1 MAMDLVPLVA
11 NLGFLIVVSLYL
23 LLRVEK
29 RLEEMI
35 IIIKDANENI
45 KENIKFLSNQ
55 SARAHY
61 PGRIPRP
68 CLR

>member
-35 IIIKDANENI
+35 IIKDANENI

>member
-35 IIIKDANENI
+35 IIKDANETI

>member
-1 MAMDLVPLVA
+1 MVMDLVPLVA

-29 RLEEMI
+29 RLEEM